1 MPNPIV
7 HFEIIGRDGGAL
19 QRFYAETF
27 GWTVNAD
34 NPMNYGMVDA
44 GGQGINGGIGGGEKP
59 LATFY
64 IEVDDPARYLDKV
77 KAAGGKVV
85 MDVTE
90 IPGYVTI
97 AQFADPAGNV
107 IGLLKA
113 AA

>member
-1 MPNPIV
+1 VPNPVV
-7 HFEIIGRDGGAL
+7 HFEIIGRDGSAL

-44 GGQGINGGIGGGEKP
+44 SGQGISGGIGAGP
-59 LATFY
+59 ASLATFY
-64 IEVDDPARYLDKV
+64 IEVDDPARYLDNV

-97 AQFADPAGNV
+97 AQFEDPAGNV

-113 AA
+113 SS

>member
-1 MPNPIV
+1 MPNPVV
-7 HFEIIGRDGGAL
+7 HFEIVGKDGDAL
-19 QRFYAETF
+19 QRFYAEAF

-34 NPMNYGMVDA
+34 NPMKYGMVDT
-44 GGQGINGGIGGGEKP
+44 GGQGIAGGIGAGEAP

-64 IEVDDPARYLDKV
+64 VEVDDPARYLDKV
-77 KAAGGKVV
+77 KASGGKIV

-113 AA
+113 TS